1 MEHCGL
7 PDEGRVWE
15 GWWWPGWPPWVSLLL
30 CSFVY
35 QRIDQELVCT
45 VVLESSK
52 RTSPSLIFICFF
64 PPRQKP
70 GQIFTVSHNSHSQFL
85 TLPCSVLIN
94 SWLCNEPF
102 GHSSGNKAQS
112 RPVSAPENRKP
123 STVVIRREILELYL
137 DGLISTSNNPK
148 PPVPKPP
155 PSLPTFELPTL
166 QQPIHNWKRSKN
178 PSHYLWA
185 RLRAARPF
193 SG

>member
-1 MEHCGL
+1 MATLGVIVIVLICISKNRSRIGMHCSIGKQQ
-7 PDEGRVWE
+7 E
-15 GWWWPGWPPWVSLLL
+15 
-30 CSFVY
+30 
-35 QRIDQELVCT
+35 DQSQLDIYMFFFP
-45 VVLESSK
+45 LET
-52 RTSPSLIFICFF
+52 R